1 MKFAGEAMTEIHD
14 LSGAML
20 RSPRR
25 ERSEGNAPA
34 EPAAENLNSLIR
46 RVAYASV
53 DEIDGVILELK
64 RVRDA
69 LDSERERLI
78 RDIARYASLNHSLMT
93 AMKIISERLKQWEG
107 TPMSREQAMAD
118 FKARW
123 LGGSL
128 AD

>member
-1 MKFAGEAMTEIHD
+1 MPRWTIGQLHLIPTIQ
-14 LSGAML
+14 
-20 RSPRR
+20 RPSPRTIVR
-25 ERSEGNAPA
+25 I
-34 EPAAENLNSLIR
+34 AENLNSLIR

-107 TPMSREQAMAD
+107 TPKSREQAMAD

-123 LGGSL
+123 LGGNI
-128 AD
+128 DG